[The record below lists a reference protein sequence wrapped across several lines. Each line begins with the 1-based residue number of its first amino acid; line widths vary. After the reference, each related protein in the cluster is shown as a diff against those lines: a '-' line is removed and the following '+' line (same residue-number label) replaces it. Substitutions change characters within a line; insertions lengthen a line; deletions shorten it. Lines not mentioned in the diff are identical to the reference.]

1 MTDAPASWLLF
12 LACAFGAEVV
22 GTMAGFGAAT
32 ILTPVAVLFMDMKT
46 AVAIVAC
53 FHLFGNASRLVFFGR
68 RIRWNV
74 WAQFGLTGVACSLAG
89 ALVAARLS
97 SAAIMLAF
105 GIFLLLYVGSSCAP
119 APVRLPQAPTTLLG
133 GGMLSGFIA
142 GFLGTGGAIRSAC
155 LLVFGLPK
163 EAYLGTSAAIALMV
177 DATRLPVYV
186 LEGFLPRQFGSV
198 VIALVGVAFAGA
210 WVGQRL
216 VRGVSEA
223 AFRRGVLALLAL
235 MGFKMVFDGWRALAW
250 QP

>member
-1 MTDAPASWLLF
+1 MTGAPASWLLF
-12 LACAFGAEVV
+12 LACAFGAEIV

-32 ILTPVAVLFMDMKT
+32 ILTPVAVFFMDMKT
-46 AVAIVAC
+46 AVAVVTC

-89 ALVAARLS
+89 ALVTVRLS
-97 SAAIMLAF
+97 SPAIMLAF
-105 GIFLLLYVGSSCAP
+105 GLFLLLYVGSVFLPSTAL
-119 APVRLPQAPTTLLG
+119 RLPSSARTLVG
-133 GGMLSGFIA
+133 GGALSGFVA
-142 GFLGTGGAIRSAC
+142 GLLGTGGAIRSAC

-163 EAYLGTSAAIALMV
+163 EAYLGTSASIAFML

-186 LEGFLPRQFGSV
+186 AEGFLPMSFAPIV
-198 VIALVGVAFAGA
+198 VGLVGVAFAGA

-216 VRGVSEA
+216 VRRVSEA

-235 MGFKMVFDGWRALAW
+235 LGLKMVVDGWRALAG
-250 QP
+250 